1 MLSINSCR
9 VRRFTLIVAVILAA
23 AIGGMAS
30 TSAGTDSW
38 YLLLYKSQ
46 LNPPSYVFGLVWP
59 ILYILMMVSAF
70 LAHKKVFSIFVEGVQ
85 NVIRYSAES
94 LGPED
99 QDESEV
105 RYGLVTI
112 GQDPKG
118 ISVQCGNLIYN
129 KDVQK
134 MKERV
139 NQVEGKD
146 KDQLK
151 KLYKQKMM
159 EGPEEG
165 SKGASLGLVEMARRS
180 GYPIEFAFEEINQEH
195 TFFCIKAI
203 V

>member
-1 MLSINSCR
+1 MHDLINLNTKYNMDTKYFYDLQKSLKEQNIMFCYSGYVTERILS
-9 VRRFTLIVAVILAA
+9 
-23 AIGGMAS
+23 AIGE
-30 TSAGTDSW
+30 TI
-38 YLLLYKSQ
+38 KKK
-46 LNPPSYVFGLVWP
+46 
-59 ILYILMMVSAF
+59 
-70 LAHKKVFSIFVEGVQ
+70 LAIEETELGKTKKVFSIFVEGVQ

-129 KDVQK
+129 KDVEK

>member
-1 MLSINSCR
+1 MEIKSFYELQKNLKEQNIMFCYSGYVTERILS
-9 VRRFTLIVAVILAA
+9 
-23 AIGGMAS
+23 AIGE
-30 TSAGTDSW
+30 TI
-38 YLLLYKSQ
+38 KKK
-46 LNPPSYVFGLVWP
+46 
-59 ILYILMMVSAF
+59 
-70 LAHKKVFSIFVEGVQ
+70 LAIEETELGKTKKVFSIFVEGVQ

-99 QDESEV
+99 QDDSEV

>member
-1 MLSINSCR
+1 MINLNTKYKMDTKNFYDLQKSLKEQNIMFCYSGYVTERILS
-9 VRRFTLIVAVILAA
+9 
-23 AIGGMAS
+23 AIGE
-30 TSAGTDSW
+30 TI
-38 YLLLYKSQ
+38 KKK
-46 LNPPSYVFGLVWP
+46 
-59 ILYILMMVSAF
+59 
-70 LAHKKVFSIFVEGVQ
+70 LAIEETELGKTKKVFSIFVEGVQ

>member
-1 MLSINSCR
+1 MDTKYFYNLQKSLKEQNIMFCYSRYVTERILS
-9 VRRFTLIVAVILAA
+9 
-23 AIGGMAS
+23 AIGE
-30 TSAGTDSW
+30 TI
-38 YLLLYKSQ
+38 KKK
-46 LNPPSYVFGLVWP
+46 
-59 ILYILMMVSAF
+59 
-70 LAHKKVFSIFVEGVQ
+70 LAIEETELGKTKKVFSIFVEGVQ

>member
-1 MLSINSCR
+1 MHDLNNLNTKYNMDTKYFYDLQKSLKEQNIMFCYSGYVTERILS
-9 VRRFTLIVAVILAA
+9 
-23 AIGGMAS
+23 AIGE
-30 TSAGTDSW
+30 TI
-38 YLLLYKSQ
+38 KKK
-46 LNPPSYVFGLVWP
+46 
-59 ILYILMMVSAF
+59 
-70 LAHKKVFSIFVEGVQ
+70 LAIEETELGKTKKVFSIFVEGVQ

-129 KDVQK
+129 KDVEK

>member
-1 MLSINSCR
+1 MHDLINLNTKYNMDTKYFYDLQKSLKEQNIMFCYSGYVTERILS
-9 VRRFTLIVAVILAA
+9 
-23 AIGGMAS
+23 AIGE
-30 TSAGTDSW
+30 TI
-38 YLLLYKSQ
+38 KKK
-46 LNPPSYVFGLVWP
+46 
-59 ILYILMMVSAF
+59 
-70 LAHKKVFSIFVEGVQ
+70 LAIEETELGKTKKVFSIFVEGVQ

>member
-1 MLSINSCR
+1 MHDLINLNTKYNMDTKNFYDLQKSLKEQNIMFCYSGYVTERILS
-9 VRRFTLIVAVILAA
+9 
-23 AIGGMAS
+23 AIGE
-30 TSAGTDSW
+30 TIKKK
-38 YLLLYKSQ
+38 L
-46 LNPPSYVFGLVWP
+46 
-59 ILYILMMVSAF
+59 AF
-70 LAHKKVFSIFVEGVQ
+70 EETELGKTKKVFSIFVEGVQ

>member
-1 MLSINSCR
+1 MHDLINLNTKHNMDTKYFYDLQKSLKEQNIMFCYSGYVTERILS
-9 VRRFTLIVAVILAA
+9 
-23 AIGGMAS
+23 AIGE
-30 TSAGTDSW
+30 TI
-38 YLLLYKSQ
+38 KKK
-46 LNPPSYVFGLVWP
+46 
-59 ILYILMMVSAF
+59 
-70 LAHKKVFSIFVEGVQ
+70 LAIEETELGKTKKVFSIFVEGVQ

-146 KDQLK
+146 KEQLK
-151 KLYKQKMM
+151 KLYKEKMM

>member
-1 MLSINSCR
+1 M
-9 VRRFTLIVAVILAA
+9 
-23 AIGGMAS
+23 
-30 TSAGTDSW
+30 
-38 YLLLYKSQ
+38 
-46 LNPPSYVFGLVWP
+46 
-59 ILYILMMVSAF
+59 
-70 LAHKKVFSIFVEGVQ
+70 
-85 NVIRYSAES
+85 IRYSAES

-146 KDQLK
+146 KEQLK

>member
-1 MLSINSCR
+1 MHDLINLNTKYNMDTKYFYDLQKSLKEQNIMFCYSGYVTERILS
-9 VRRFTLIVAVILAA
+9 
-23 AIGGMAS
+23 AIGE
-30 TSAGTDSW
+30 TI
-38 YLLLYKSQ
+38 KKK
-46 LNPPSYVFGLVWP
+46 
-59 ILYILMMVSAF
+59 
-70 LAHKKVFSIFVEGVQ
+70 LAIEETELGKTKKVFSIFVEGVQ

-99 QDESEV
+99 QDDSEV

-134 MKERV
+134 MKDRV

>member
-1 MLSINSCR
+1 METKSFYELQKNLKEQNIMFCYSGYVTERILS
-9 VRRFTLIVAVILAA
+9 
-23 AIGGMAS
+23 AIGE
-30 TSAGTDSW
+30 TI
-38 YLLLYKSQ
+38 KKK
-46 LNPPSYVFGLVWP
+46 
-59 ILYILMMVSAF
+59 
-70 LAHKKVFSIFVEGVQ
+70 LAIEETELGKTKKVFSIFVEGVQ

-129 KDVQK
+129 KDVKK

>member
-1 MLSINSCR
+1 MHDLINLNTKYNMDTKYFYNLQKSLKEQNIMFCYSGYVTERILS
-9 VRRFTLIVAVILAA
+9 
-23 AIGGMAS
+23 AIGE
-30 TSAGTDSW
+30 TI
-38 YLLLYKSQ
+38 KKK
-46 LNPPSYVFGLVWP
+46 
-59 ILYILMMVSAF
+59 
-70 LAHKKVFSIFVEGVQ
+70 LAIEETELGKTKKVFSIFVEGVQ

>member
-1 MLSINSCR
+1 MINLNTKYNMDTKYFYNLQKSLKEQNIMFCYSGYVTERILS
-9 VRRFTLIVAVILAA
+9 
-23 AIGGMAS
+23 AIGE
-30 TSAGTDSW
+30 TI
-38 YLLLYKSQ
+38 KKK
-46 LNPPSYVFGLVWP
+46 
-59 ILYILMMVSAF
+59 
-70 LAHKKVFSIFVEGVQ
+70 LAIEETELGKTKKVFSIFVEGVQ

-129 KDVQK
+129 KDVEK

>member
-1 MLSINSCR
+1 METKSFYELQKNLKEQNIMFCYSGYVTERILS
-9 VRRFTLIVAVILAA
+9 
-23 AIGGMAS
+23 AIGE
-30 TSAGTDSW
+30 TI
-38 YLLLYKSQ
+38 KKK
-46 LNPPSYVFGLVWP
+46 
-59 ILYILMMVSAF
+59 
-70 LAHKKVFSIFVEGVQ
+70 LAIEETELGKTKKVFSIFVEGVQ

-180 GYPIEFAFEEINQEH
+180 GYPIEFAFEEINQELFKELFKKLKPNLILISRVIH
-195 TFFCIKAI
+195 
-203 V
+203 

>member
-1 MLSINSCR
+1 MDTKNFYDLQKCLKEQNIMFCYSGYVTERILS
-9 VRRFTLIVAVILAA
+9 
-23 AIGGMAS
+23 AIGE
-30 TSAGTDSW
+30 TI
-38 YLLLYKSQ
+38 KKK
-46 LNPPSYVFGLVWP
+46 
-59 ILYILMMVSAF
+59 
-70 LAHKKVFSIFVEGVQ
+70 LAIEETELGKTKKVFSIFVEGVQ

>member
-1 MLSINSCR
+1 MINLNTKYNMDTKNFYDLQKSLKEQNIMFCYSGYVTERILS
-9 VRRFTLIVAVILAA
+9 
-23 AIGGMAS
+23 AIGE
-30 TSAGTDSW
+30 TI
-38 YLLLYKSQ
+38 KKK
-46 LNPPSYVFGLVWP
+46 
-59 ILYILMMVSAF
+59 
-70 LAHKKVFSIFVEGVQ
+70 LAIEETELGKTKKVFSIFVEGVQ

>member
-1 MLSINSCR
+1 MINLNTKYNMDTKYFYNLQKSLKEQNIMFCYSGYVTERILS
-9 VRRFTLIVAVILAA
+9 
-23 AIGGMAS
+23 AIGE
-30 TSAGTDSW
+30 TI
-38 YLLLYKSQ
+38 KKK
-46 LNPPSYVFGLVWP
+46 
-59 ILYILMMVSAF
+59 
-70 LAHKKVFSIFVEGVQ
+70 LAIEETELGKTKKVFSIFVEGVQ

>member
-1 MLSINSCR
+1 LINLNTKYNMDTKYFYDLQKSLKEQNIMFCYSGYVTERILS
-9 VRRFTLIVAVILAA
+9 
-23 AIGGMAS
+23 AIGE
-30 TSAGTDSW
+30 TI
-38 YLLLYKSQ
+38 KKK
-46 LNPPSYVFGLVWP
+46 
-59 ILYILMMVSAF
+59 
-70 LAHKKVFSIFVEGVQ
+70 LAIEETELGKTKKVFSIFVEGVQ